1 MPDTATATF
10 SRTGTRCV
18 PVIVSVDN
26 DVVTDFD
33 LAPAPAIYPPEID
46 FPATGMMVTVEFP
59 FPVWLL
65 DTRLDGDKLFLGLDR
80 LDGDD
85 DWADMIV
92 DLDCPVGAAELRV
105 ASERGCKVEV
115 QITVTGAEPVG
126 RCGALYECQPMR
138 RK

>member
-10 SRTGTRCV
+10 SRSGTRCV

-33 LAPAPAIYPPEID
+33 LAPAAAICPPEID
-46 FPATGMMVTVEFP
+46 YPVTCMMVTVEFP

-65 DTRLDGDKLFLGLDR
+65 DTRLDGDELFLGLDR

-85 DWADMIV
+85 DWADV
-92 DLDCPVGAAELRV
+92 TVTLDCPVGGAELRPI
-105 ASERGCKVEV
+105 SERGCKVEV
-115 QITVTGAEPVG
+115 QITVTGAEPCGRVG
-126 RCGALYECQPMR
+126 AAYESSR
-138 RK
+138 GW